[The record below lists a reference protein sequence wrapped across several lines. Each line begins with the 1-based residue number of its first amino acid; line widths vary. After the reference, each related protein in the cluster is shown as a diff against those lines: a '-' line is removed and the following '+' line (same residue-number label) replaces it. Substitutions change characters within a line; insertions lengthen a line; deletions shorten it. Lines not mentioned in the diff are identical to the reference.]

1 MMAQPVETKPRI
13 KPLTCAWWV
22 RKAELQF
29 DRLAEILT
37 EGMYGDMEDRER
49 LSDFV
54 KKQLG
59 LLRDSYRRVETHC
72 GLNLEIAERFLK
84 DAEDYIS
91 SGNNYINWFNAKE
104 SLLVSHV
111 DLVLTLRGGVE
122 EERGEL

>member
-13 KPLTCAWWV
+13 EKPLTCAWWV

-29 DRLAEILT
+29 DRLAEILN
-37 EGMYGDMEDRER
+37 EGIYGGTEDRER

-72 GLNLEIAERFLK
+72 GLNLEVAERFLK

-91 SGNNYINWFNAKE
+91 SNNWFNAKE
-104 SLLVSHV
+104 SLLVSYV
-111 DLVLTLRGGVE
+111 DLVLTLRGGVKE
-122 EERGEL
+122 EGGEL